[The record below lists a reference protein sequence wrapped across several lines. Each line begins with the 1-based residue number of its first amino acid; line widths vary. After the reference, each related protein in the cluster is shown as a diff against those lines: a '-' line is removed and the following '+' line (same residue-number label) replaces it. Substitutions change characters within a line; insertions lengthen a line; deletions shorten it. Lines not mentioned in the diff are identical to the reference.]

1 MRQQE
6 MVQEHIIPLKTVLV
20 DEIHDSALI
29 GKVFTFSLFLVLFGR
44 IANEQVYSFNTV
56 PSQLFLQAFYTHIA
70 IDNWSD
76 GQGKG
81 EHFVGSLLCRVELE
95 VSIHNFYESDG
106 LVAEGDHKR
115 LDVFDLRFLFQVVR
129 VGIDEEITHLRR
141 ELSHVE
147 RVVLFGH
154 G

>member
-1 MRQQE
+1 ME
-6 MVQEHIIPLKTVLV
+6 QEHIIPLKTVLV
-20 DEIHDSALI
+20 DEIHDSAFI
-29 GKVFTFSLFLVLFGR
+29 GKVFTFSLFLVLLGC

-76 GQGKG
+76 GQSKG
-81 EHFVGSLLCRVELE
+81 EHFVGSLLCRIGLKVA
-95 VSIHNFYESDG
+95 VHNFYESDG
-106 LVAEGDHKR
+106 LVAEGDNKR

-129 VGIDEEITHLRR
+129 VRIDEEITHLRR
-141 ELSHVE
+141 ELSHIE
-147 RVVLFGH
+147 TVVLFWH